1 MLKKPATYRR
11 ITLTALLVTT
21 LFAGCG
27 AKNPDSLI
35 ASGKDYLAKNDS
47 KAAVIQFKNA
57 LQMNPNLGEVRF
69 LLGKALLEAGDPQ
82 GAELE
87 LRRALGLKYDPGLAI
102 PLLAQALLGNGQA
115 KKIVDEFSRTELA
128 GEAKANLN
136 TTLSLAYQ
144 ALGNVEASKAA
155 LAAALTIQPD
165 FAPALIVEA
174 RGKAADRD
182 ISGSLAT
189 VDRIL
194 AKAPANHE
202 ALVLKGSLLALTGD
216 QDGAI
221 QLYKKSLQSR
231 PDFIPAHSAIISALM
246 QKGAADDAGQQLE
259 ALKKVAPNHPQTIY
273 LEAQMA
279 YQRKEYRTVRDLAQ
293 QLLKTAPNN
302 PTALQLA
309 GAAEYQLGAFFQAE
323 SYLNKALQQAPD
335 LRLARG
341 LLITNYL
348 RAGQPAKALATLQP
362 VLGKI
367 EEDPDFLVLVGEVY
381 LQAGDPKK
389 AEEYLNR
396 ASKLDPNDLTKR
408 TAVAV
413 AHMAQGRVT
422 EAASEFEQIS
432 RVDDG
437 ITADQA
443 LIASY
448 LRRNELDRALSAI
461 DILQEKQPDDP
472 ATYSL
477 QGRVLLAKK
486 DNAAARRSFEKAVA
500 MNPLYIPAVASLAS
514 MDMAEGNPA
523 RARTRFEEVLVV
535 DPKNMPALLS
545 LAKLNTVMGG
555 TAAESLMLIKKSV
568 SANPD
573 GVAPRLALIDFYMAN
588 DEPKKADSAAQQAL
602 AAIPDKPELLDA
614 AGRAQARAGEVNKAL
629 ATYGKLATLQPS
641 SPLPYLRMADIQLA
655 NKNTDEAV
663 KNLRK
668 ALEIRPKLF
677 EAQRK
682 LVQILLGEGKTID
695 AIAIAREVEGQRPN
709 EAVGYILEG
718 DIHASEKRWLDAA
731 AAYRNGIRQAPASE
745 LAIKLHRALVS
756 AGKTAEAD
764 KAATSWLKDHPK
776 DVAFRLYSGDLAT
789 ARKDYPA
796 AVQYYRAAVDIQ
808 PENALALNNLAWVSG
823 RMKSPKA
830 LEYAEKANRL
840 APNQPAF
847 MDTQAMLMAEHGDTA
862 GATVLLRKALE
873 IAPQAAA
880 VRLNLATVLIL
891 SGRKDE
897 ARVELDALAK
907 LGEKFPEHAEVKR
920 LQGTL

>member
-1 MLKKPATYRR
+1 MKRPPAYLR
-11 ITLTALLVTT
+11 ITLATLVVTS
-21 LFAGCG
+21 LFAGC
-27 AKNPDSLI
+27 AAEDPDSLI
-35 ASGKDYLAKNDS
+35 ASGKEYLAKNDS
-47 KAAVIQFKNA
+47 RAAVIQFKNA
-57 LQMNPNLGEVRF
+57 LQKNPALGEARF
-69 LLGKALLEAGDPQ
+69 LLGRALLEAGDPQ

-87 LRRALGLKYDPGLAI
+87 LRRALELKYAPDLAI
-102 PLLAQALLGNGQA
+102 PLLAEALLANGQA
-115 KKIVDEFSRTELA
+115 RKLIDEFSRTELP
-128 GEAKANLN
+128 GDAKANLN

-144 ALGNVEASKAA
+144 ALGNAEASKAA
-155 LAAALTIQPD
+155 LAAALAARPD
-165 FAPALIVEA
+165 HAPALIVVA

-189 VDRIL
+189 VDRVL
-194 AKAPANHE
+194 EKASANYE

-216 QDGAI
+216 HDGAI
-221 QLYKKSLQSR
+221 QLYRKALQAR
-231 PDFIPAHSAIISALM
+231 PNFIPAHSAIISTLM
-246 QKGAADDAGQQLE
+246 QKGAVEEAAQQLD

-273 LEAQMA
+273 LQGQLA

-293 QLLKTAPNN
+293 QLLKSAPNN
-302 PTALQLA
+302 PAALQLA
-309 GAAEYQLGAFFQAE
+309 GAAEYQLGSYYQAE

-335 LRLARG
+335 LRFARG

-348 RAGQPAKALATLQP
+348 RAGQPTKALAILQP
-362 VLGKI
+362 VLDKI
-367 EEDPDFLVLVGEVY
+367 DEDPDFLVLVGEVY
-381 LQAGDPKK
+381 LQAGDPRK
-389 AEEYLNR
+389 AEEYLHR

-413 AHMAQGRVT
+413 AHMAQGRVI

-443 LIASY
+443 LIASH
-448 LRRNELDRALSAI
+448 LRRNDLDSALSAI
-461 DILQEKQPDDP
+461 DALQKKKPDDP
-472 ATYSL
+472 ETYSL

-486 DNAAARRSFEKAVA
+486 DAAGARRSFEKAVA
-500 MNPLYIPAVASLAS
+500 LNPTYFPAVASLAS
-514 MDMAEGNPA
+514 MDMAEGNSD
-523 RARTRFEEVLVV
+523 RARKRFEEVLAA

-545 LAKLNTVMGG
+545 LAKLTAAKGG
-555 TAAESLMLIKKSV
+555 TAAESLTLIKKSI

-588 DEPKKADSAAQQAL
+588 DEPKKADSAAQEAL

-614 AGRAQARAGEVNKAL
+614 AGRAQVRAGEVNKAL
-629 ATYGKLATLQPS
+629 ATYGKLASLQPS
-641 SPLPYLRMADIQLA
+641 SPLPYLRIADIHLSG
-655 NKNTDEAV
+655 KNTEEAV

-668 ALEIRPKLF
+668 ALEIRPNLF

-682 LVQILLGEGKTID
+682 LVQILLGDGKTMD
-695 AIAIAREVEGQRPN
+695 AIAVAREVEGQRPK

-718 DIHASEKRWLDAA
+718 DIHASEKRWSDAA

-745 LAIKLHRALVS
+745 LAIKLHKALLS
-756 AGKTAEAD
+756 AGNTAEAE

-796 AVQYYRAAVDIQ
+796 AAQYYRAAVDLQ

-823 RMKSPKA
+823 EMKSPKA
-830 LEYAEKANRL
+830 LEYAERANRL

-847 MDTQAMLMAEHGDTA
+847 MDTLAMLLAEQGDSA
-862 GATVLLRKALE
+862 GATALLLKALE

-880 VRLNLATVLIL
+880 VRLNLARVLIRA
-891 SGRKDE
+891 GRKDE
-897 ARVELDALAK
+897 ARVELETLAK
-907 LGEKFPEHAEVKR
+907 LGNRFPEQAEVKR

>member
-1 MLKKPATYRR
+1 MTKPANYLS
-11 ITLTALLVTT
+11 ITLAAALVTT
-21 LFAGCG
+21 LIAGCG
-27 AKNPDSLI
+27 AEHPDSLI
-35 ASGKDYLAKNDS
+35 ASGKDYQAKNDS

-57 LQMNPNLGEVRF
+57 LQKNPKLGEARF

-87 LRRALGLKYDPGLAI
+87 LRRALELNHAPELAI
-102 PLLAQALLGNGQA
+102 PLLAQALLANGQA
-115 KKIVDEFSRTELA
+115 RKVIDEFSRTDLS

-144 ALGNVEASKAA
+144 ALGNAESSKAA
-155 LAAALTIQPD
+155 LAAALAAQPD

-202 ALVLKGSLLALTGD
+202 ALVLKGSLIALTGD

-221 QLYKKSLQSR
+221 QLYRMALQSR
-231 PDFIPAHSAIISALM
+231 PDFIPAHSAAISVLM
-246 QKGAADDAGQQLE
+246 QKGAVDDAGRQLE
-259 ALKKVAPNHPQTIY
+259 ALKKIAPSHPQTVY

-279 YQRKEYRTVRDLAQ
+279 YQRKEYRTVHDLAQ

-302 PTALQLA
+302 PNALQLA
-309 GAAEYQLGAFFQAE
+309 GAAEYQLGAYFQAE
-323 SYLNKALQQAPD
+323 SYLTKALQQAPD

-367 EEDPDFLVLVGEVY
+367 DEDPDFLVLVGEVY

-389 AEEYLNR
+389 GEEYLHK
-396 ASKLDPNDLTKR
+396 ASKLDPHDLAKR

-413 AHMAQGRVT
+413 AHMAQGRVS

-437 ITADQA
+437 ITADRA

-448 LRRNELDRALSAI
+448 LQRNELDSALSAI
-461 DILQEKQPDDP
+461 DAFQKKKPDDP
-472 ATYSL
+472 ATHGL
-477 QGRVLLAKK
+477 RGRVLLAKK
-486 DNAAARRSFEKAVA
+486 DPAAARRSFEKAVE
-500 MNPLYIPAVASLAS
+500 MNPSYIPAVASLAS
-514 MDMAEGNPA
+514 MDMAEGNSAGA
-523 RARTRFEEVLVV
+523 RKRFEDVLAV

-545 LAKLNTVMGG
+545 LARL
-555 TAAESLMLIKKSV
+555 TAATGGSAADSLALIRKSV

-573 GVAPRLALIDFYMAN
+573 ALAPRLALIDFYMAG
-588 DEPKKADSAAQQAL
+588 DEPKKADSAAQEAL
-602 AAIPDKPELLDA
+602 AAMPDKPELLDA
-614 AGRAQARAGEVNKAL
+614 AGRAQVKAREINKAL
-629 ATYGKLATLQPS
+629 ATYGKLAAVQPS
-641 SPLPYLRMADIQLA
+641 SPLPYLRMAEIQLA

-663 KNLRK
+663 KSLRK
-668 ALEIRPKLF
+668 ALESRPNQF
-677 EAQRK
+677 DAQRR
-682 LVQILLGEGKTID
+682 LVQILLGDGKTIE
-695 AIAIAREVEGQRPN
+695 AIAIAREVQGQRPN
-709 EAVGYILEG
+709 EAVGYLLEG
-718 DIHASEKRWLDAA
+718 DIHAAEKRWADAVV
-731 AAYRNGIRQAPASE
+731 AYRNGIRQAPASE
-745 LAIKLHRALVS
+745 LAIRLHRALVS
-756 AGKTAEAD
+756 EGKTAEAD

-796 AVQYYRAAVDIQ
+796 AVQYYRAAVDLQ

-823 RMKSPKA
+823 QMKSPKA

-847 MDTQAMLMAEHGDTA
+847 MDTQAMLMAEQGDTA
-862 GATVLLRKALE
+862 GATALLRKALE
-873 IAPQAAA
+873 ITPQAAA
-880 VRLNLATVLIL
+880 IRLNLATVLIR

-897 ARVELDALAK
+897 ARTELDALAK
-907 LGEKFPEHAEVKR
+907 LGDQFPDHAEVKR
-920 LQGTL
+920 LRGTL

>member
-1 MLKKPATYRR
+1 MLKMPSIYHR
-11 ITLTALLVTT
+11 ITLAALVVAA

-27 AKNPDSLI
+27 AENPDTLM
-35 ASGKDYLAKNDS
+35 ASGKSHLAKNDS

-57 LQMNPNLGEVRF
+57 LQMNPNLGEARF
-69 LLGKALLEAGDPQ
+69 LLGKTLLESGDPQ

-87 LRRALGLKYDPGLAI
+87 LRKALGLKYAPESVI
-102 PLLAQALLGNGQA
+102 PLLAQALLANGQA
-115 KKIVDEFSRTELA
+115 KRVVDEFSRTELT
-128 GEAKANLN
+128 GEAKAYLN

-144 ALGNVEASKAA
+144 ALGKVEASKAA
-155 LAAALTIQPD
+155 LASALATQPD
-165 FAPALIVEA
+165 FVPALIVEA

-221 QLYKKSLQSR
+221 QLYKKALQSR
-231 PDFIPAHSAIISALM
+231 PDFIPAHSAIISAMM
-246 QKGAADDAGQQLE
+246 QKGTVEDAERQLE

-279 YQRKEYRTVRDLAQ
+279 YQRKEYRTVRDLAL

-309 GAAEYQLGAFFQAE
+309 GAAEYQLGAHFQAE
-323 SYLNKALQQAPD
+323 SYLTKALQQAPN

-367 EEDPDFLVLVGEVY
+367 NEDPDFLVLVGEVY

-396 ASKLDPNDLTKR
+396 ASKLDPHDLTKR

-443 LIASY
+443 LIAYY
-448 LRRNELDRALSAI
+448 LRRNELDSALKAT
-461 DILQEKQPDDP
+461 DALQKKQPDNP
-472 ATYSL
+472 ATYSV

-486 DNAAARRSFEKAVA
+486 DNTAARRSFEKAMA
-500 MNPLYIPAVASLAS
+500 LNPSYIPAVASLAS
-514 MDMAEGNPA
+514 MDMAEGNPT
-523 RARTRFEEVLVV
+523 RARKRFEEVLAV
-535 DPKNMPALLS
+535 DPKNIPALLS
-545 LAKLNTVMGG
+545 LAKLTTATGG
-555 TAAESLMLIKKSV
+555 TAADSLVLIKKSV
-568 SANPD
+568 SVNPD
-573 GVAPRLALIDFYMAN
+573 GVASRLALIDFYMAN
-588 DEPKKADSAAQQAL
+588 DEPKKADSAAQEAL
-602 AAIPDKPELLDA
+602 AAIPDKPELLDT

-641 SPLPYLRMADIQLA
+641 SPLPYLRMAEIQLT
-655 NKNTDEAV
+655 NKNTVEAV

-668 ALEIRPKLF
+668 ALEIRPNLF
-677 EAQRK
+677 EAQRE
-682 LVQILLGEGKTID
+682 LVRILLGEGKTID

-718 DIHASEKRWLDAA
+718 DIHASQRRWSDAA
-731 AAYRNGIRQAPASE
+731 AAYMNGIRQAPASE
-745 LAIKLHRALVS
+745 LAIKLHRAFVS
-756 AGKTAEAD
+756 AGKTADAD

-776 DVAFRLYSGDLAT
+776 DVAFRLYLGDLAT

-796 AVQYYRAAVDIQ
+796 AVHYYRAAVDLQ
-808 PENALALNNLAWVSG
+808 PENALALNNLAWASG
-823 RMKSPKA
+823 QMKSTKA

-847 MDTQAMLMAEHGDTA
+847 MDTQAMLMAEQGDTT
-862 GATVLLRKALE
+862 GATALLRKALE

-880 VRLNLATVLIL
+880 VRLNLTKVLIRA
-891 SGRKDE
+891 GRKDE
-897 ARVELDALAK
+897 ARVELDTLAQ
-907 LGEKFPEHAEVKR
+907 LGNKFSEQAEVKR

>member
-1 MLKKPATYRR
+1 MLKMPSIYHR
-11 ITLTALLVTT
+11 ITLAALVVAA

-27 AKNPDSLI
+27 AENPDTLM
-35 ASGKDYLAKNDS
+35 ASGKSHLAKNDS

-57 LQMNPNLGEVRF
+57 LQMNPNLGEARF
-69 LLGKALLEAGDPQ
+69 LLGKTLLESGDPQ

-87 LRRALGLKYDPGLAI
+87 LRKALGLKYAPESVI
-102 PLLAQALLGNGQA
+102 PLLAQALLTNGQA
-115 KKIVDEFSRTELA
+115 KKVVDEFSRTELT
-128 GEAKANLN
+128 GEAKAYLN

-144 ALGNVEASKAA
+144 ALGKAEASKAA
-155 LAAALTIQPD
+155 LASALATQPD
-165 FAPALIVEA
+165 FVPALIVEA

-221 QLYKKSLQSR
+221 QLYKKALQSR
-231 PDFIPAHSAIISALM
+231 PDFIPAHSAIISAMM
-246 QKGAADDAGQQLE
+246 QKGTVEDAERQLE

-279 YQRKEYRTVRDLAQ
+279 YQRKEYRTVRDLAL

-309 GAAEYQLGAFFQAE
+309 GAAEYQLGAHFQAE
-323 SYLNKALQQAPD
+323 SYLTKALQQAPN

-367 EEDPDFLVLVGEVY
+367 NEDPDFLVLVGEVY

-396 ASKLDPNDLTKR
+396 ASKLDPHDLAKR

-443 LIASY
+443 LIAYY
-448 LRRNELDRALSAI
+448 LRRNELDSALKAT
-461 DILQEKQPDDP
+461 DALQKKQPDNP
-472 ATYSL
+472 ATYSV

-486 DNAAARRSFEKAVA
+486 DNTAARRSFEKAMA
-500 MNPLYIPAVASLAS
+500 LNPSYIPAVASLAS
-514 MDMAEGNPA
+514 MDMAEGNPT
-523 RARTRFEEVLVV
+523 RARKRFEEVLAV
-535 DPKNMPALLS
+535 DPKNIPALLS
-545 LAKLNTVMGG
+545 LAKLTTATGG
-555 TAAESLMLIKKSV
+555 TATESLVLIKKSV

-573 GVAPRLALIDFYMAN
+573 GVASRLALIDFYMAN
-588 DEPKKADSAAQQAL
+588 DEPKKADSAAQEAL
-602 AAIPDKPELLDA
+602 AAIPDKPELLDT

-641 SPLPYLRMADIQLA
+641 SPLPYLRMAEIQLT
-655 NKNTDEAV
+655 NKNTVEAV

-668 ALEIRPKLF
+668 ALEIRPNLF
-677 EAQRK
+677 EAQRE
-682 LVQILLGEGKTID
+682 LVRILLGEGKTID

-718 DIHASEKRWLDAA
+718 DIHASQRRWSDAA
-731 AAYRNGIRQAPASE
+731 AAYMNGIRQAPASE
-745 LAIKLHRALVS
+745 LAIKLHRAFVS
-756 AGKTAEAD
+756 AGKTADAD

-776 DVAFRLYSGDLAT
+776 DVAFRLYLGDLAT

-796 AVQYYRAAVDIQ
+796 AVHYYRAAVDLQ
-808 PENALALNNLAWVSG
+808 PENALALNNLAWASG
-823 RMKSPKA
+823 QMKSTKA

-847 MDTQAMLMAEHGDTA
+847 MDTQAMLMAEQGDTT
-862 GATVLLRKALE
+862 GATALLRKALE

-880 VRLNLATVLIL
+880 VRLNLTKVLIRA
-891 SGRKDE
+891 GRKDE
-897 ARVELDALAK
+897 ARVELDTLAQ
-907 LGEKFPEHAEVKR
+907 LGNKFSEQAEVKR

>member
-1 MLKKPATYRR
+1 MLKKPAHYHR
-11 ITLTALLVTT
+11 ITLAAVVVTALM
-21 LFAGCG
+21 AGCG
-27 AKNPDSLI
+27 AEHPDALM

-57 LQMNPNLGEVRF
+57 LQMNPNLAEARF

-87 LRRALGLKYDPGLAI
+87 LRRALELNHARELAI
-102 PLLAQALLGNGQA
+102 PLLAQTLLANGQA
-115 KKIVDEFSRTELA
+115 RKVINEFARTELS
-128 GEAKANLN
+128 GEAKANLH

-144 ALGNVEASKAA
+144 ALGDAESSRAA
-155 LAAALTIQPD
+155 LAAALAAQPD
-165 FAPALIVEA
+165 HAPALIVEA
-174 RGKAADRD
+174 RRKAADRD

-194 AKAPANHE
+194 AKAPANHD
-202 ALVLKGSLLALTGD
+202 ALVLKGSLIALTGD
-216 QDGAI
+216 QDGA
-221 QLYKKSLQSR
+221 LQSYKAALQNR

-246 QKGAADDAGQQLE
+246 QKGAIDDAGRQLE

-273 LEAQMA
+273 LEAQLA
-279 YQRKEYRTVRDLAQ
+279 YQRKEYRTVSDLAQ

-309 GAAEYQLGAFFQAE
+309 GAAEYQLGAYFQAE
-323 SYLNKALQQAPD
+323 SYLTKALQQAPD

-341 LLITNYL
+341 LLIANHL
-348 RAGQPAKALATLQP
+348 RAGQADKALATLQP
-362 VLGKI
+362 VLGKFDD
-367 EEDPDFLVLVGEVY
+367 DPDFLALIGEVY
-381 LQAGDPKK
+381 LHTGDPKK
-389 AEEYLNR
+389 AEEYLHQ
-396 ASKLDPNDLTKR
+396 ASKLDPHDLTKR

-413 AHMAQGRVT
+413 AHMAQGRVS
-422 EAASEFEQIS
+422 EAAGEFERIS

-437 ITADQA
+437 VSADQA

-448 LRRNELDRALSAI
+448 LHRNELDKALTAM
-461 DILQEKQPDDP
+461 DALQKKQPDDP
-472 ATYSL
+472 ATHGL
-477 QGRVLLAKK
+477 RGRVLLAKK
-486 DNAAARRSFEKAVA
+486 DNAAARRSFEKAVE
-500 MNPLYIPAVASLAS
+500 MNPSYIPAVAGLAS

-523 RARTRFEEVLVV
+523 RARKRFEEVLVA

-545 LAKLNTVMGG
+545 LARLTAATGG
-555 TAAESLMLIKKSV
+555 SAAESLTLIRKSV

-573 GVAPRLALIDFYMAN
+573 ALAPRLALVDFHMAN
-588 DEPKKADSAAQQAL
+588 DEPKKADSAAQEAL
-602 AAIPDKPELLDA
+602 AAMPDKPELLDA
-614 AGRAQARAGEVNKAL
+614 AGRAQVKAGEVNQAL

-641 SPLPYLRMADIQLA
+641 SPLPYRRMADIHLA

-668 ALEIRPKLF
+668 ALEIRPNLF

-682 LVQILLGEGKTID
+682 LVQILLGVGKTTD
-695 AIAIAREVEGQRPN
+695 AIAVAREVQGQRPN
-709 EAVGYILEG
+709 EAIGYLLEG
-718 DIHASEKRWLDAA
+718 DIHASEKRWSDAA

-745 LAIKLHRALVS
+745 LAIKLHTALS
-756 AGKTAEAD
+756 AAGKTAEAD

>member
-1 MLKKPATYRR
+1 MLKKPAIYLRV
-11 ITLTALLVTT
+11 TLAALLVTT
-21 LFAGCG
+21 LFAGCD
-27 AKNPDSLI
+27 ARDPDSLI

-57 LQMNPNLGEVRF
+57 LQKNPNLGEARF
-69 LLGKALLEAGDPQ
+69 LLGKALLAAGDPQ

-87 LRRALGLKYDPGLAI
+87 LRRALDLKYAPELAI
-102 PLLAQALLGNGQA
+102 PLLAQALLRNGQA
-115 KKIVDEFSRTELA
+115 KKVVDEFSRTELP

-144 ALGNVEASKAA
+144 VLGNVEASKAA
-155 LAAALTIQPD
+155 LAAALAAQPD

-194 AKAPANHE
+194 AREPANHE
-202 ALVLKGSLLALTGD
+202 ALMLKGSLLALTGD

-221 QLYKKSLQSR
+221 RLYKMALQSR

-246 QKGAADDAGQQLE
+246 QKGAAEDAGQQLE
-259 ALKKVAPNHPQTIY
+259 ALKKFAPNHPQTIY

-279 YQRKEYRTVRDLAQ
+279 YQRKEYRTVRTLAQ
-293 QLLKTAPNN
+293 QLLKSAPND

-309 GAAEYQLGAFFQAE
+309 GAAEYQLGAYFQAE
-323 SYLNKALQQAPD
+323 SYLNKALQLAPD

-348 RAGQPAKALATLQP
+348 RAGQPAKALSTLQP

-432 RVDDG
+432 RVDEG

-443 LIASY
+443 LIASH
-448 LRRNELDRALSAI
+448 LHRNELDKALSAI
-461 DILQEKQPDDP
+461 DTLQKKKPDDP

-486 DNAAARRSFEKAVA
+486 DNAAARQSFERAVA
-500 MNPLYIPAVASLAS
+500 MNPAYIPAVASLAS

-523 RARTRFEEVLVV
+523 RARKRFEEVLAA
-535 DPKNMPALLS
+535 DPKNIPALLS
-545 LAKLNTVMGG
+545 LAKLTTATGG
-555 TAAESLMLIKKSV
+555 AAADSLMLIKKSV

-573 GVAPRLALIDFYMAN
+573 VLAPRLALIDFYMAN
-588 DEPKKADSAAQQAL
+588 DEPKKADSAAQEAL

-629 ATYGKLATLQPS
+629 ATYGKLAAVQPS
-641 SPLPYLRMADIQLA
+641 SPLPYLRMADIQLN

-668 ALEIRPKLF
+668 ALEIRPDVF

-682 LVQILLGEGKTID
+682 LVQILLDQGKTID
-695 AIAIAREVEGQRPN
+695 ALAIAREIEGQRPN

-718 DIHASEKRWLDAA
+718 DIHASEKRWSDAA
-731 AAYRNGIRQAPASE
+731 VAYRNGVRHAPASE
-745 LAIKLHRALVS
+745 LAIKLHRALLS
-756 AGKTAEAD
+756 AGKTTDAD
-764 KAATSWLKDHPK
+764 KAANSWLKDHPK

-796 AVQYYRAAVDIQ
+796 AVHYYRAAVDIQ

-823 RMKSPKA
+823 QMKSPKA

-847 MDTQAMLMAEHGDTA
+847 MDTLAMLMAEQGDTA
-862 GATVLLRKALE
+862 GAIELLLKALKL
-873 IAPQAAA
+873 APQAAEI
-880 VRLNLATVLIL
+880 RLNLAKILIL
-891 SGRKDE
+891 AGRNDD

-907 LGEKFPEHAEVKR
+907 LGNKFSEHAEVRR